1 VLQETGLIDHVT
13 VTNPLPT
20 YEFLK
25 ERYNPTLQVQCGLST
40 NRVATFMDRVS
51 DLEDFIKH
59 QEMSPAVFM
68 TMLIKLQELRDL
80 SPESSFS
87 VQSGINLPYR
97 LLYMFILYDGSV
109 REAERDLKEIQ
120 SRAHLTPRELLVQ
133 EYIDAWDAYE
143 DCLVD
148 LRSHMEFVRSY
159 LLTQSD
165 RFTQSEL
172 ISLNE
177 M

>member
-1 VLQETGLIDHVT
+1 
-13 VTNPLPT
+13 
-20 YEFLK
+20 
-25 ERYNPTLQVQCGLST
+25 
-40 NRVATFMDRVS
+40 
-51 DLEDFIKH
+51 
-59 QEMSPAVFM
+59 
-68 TMLIKLQELRDL
+68 MLIKLQELRDL

-97 LLYMFILYDGSV
+97 LLYMFILYDNSV
-109 REAERDLKEIQ
+109 RDAERDLKEIQ